1 MILEDTN
8 SIALIA
14 CFLTTNQQQRYLQS
28 IFRKILLCRVTVELS
43 HVIKYGAL
51 FNFGKGII
59 TAIFGL
65 RLTII

>member
-1 MILEDTN
+1 MILEETN

-28 IFRKILLCRVTVELS
+28 IFRKIFWSS
-43 HVIKYGAL
+43 HSCTYGAL
-51 FNFGKGII
+51 FNFGKGFL

-65 RLTII
+65 RL